1 MVISISQSKD
11 FEDLIF
17 VTSQIKAIM
26 KFRGLVLKEQFQ
38 YQVVNLNDG
47 MRFVS
52 PIITKMLL
60 ENNIE
65 NHSVNTVITN
75 VI

>member
-65 NHSVNTVITN
+65 NHSVNTVFTN